1 MKQANVLSLT
11 DATPFVTLNVEQFRE
26 VVRQEILSAINST
39 VMSPKRD
46 DYSDKPYL
54 TIAEAAK
61 FTTLAQSTIRL
72 YGRTGKLHI
81 QKVGK
86 RCMLS
91 KVELERLLTA

>member
-1 MKQANVLSLT
+1 MKETHVLSLT
-11 DATPFVTLNVEQFRE
+11 DNTPFVTLNVEQFRE
-26 VVRQEILSAINST
+26 VVRQEILSAINNT

-72 YGRTGKLHI
+72 YGRIGKLRI
-81 QKVGK
+81 QKIGK
-86 RCMLS
+86 RCMLNRA
-91 KVELERLLTA
+91 ELERLLS